1 MRPFLLPSF
10 CLFTKP
16 AMPMKTCGRQ
26 LVAAVCLPLV
36 AMAAGL
42 SPRACRANATQRC
55 AAPPRANIVF
65 ILTDD
70 HRWDSYGA
78 AATFPLQTPHLD
90 SIADRGTRFDNAFVT
105 LAICSPS
112 RAACLT
118 GRYGSANGVTSFGK
132 VSLAKGETTFA
143 QALQQA
149 GYATGVAGKWHLKTT
164 PAECGFEFASTCWSN
179 GTWYNRKFTIDG
191 RSKKMAGFVDDVAA
205 DESLRFI
212 AQATESDRPFALWL
226 CTQVPHMDGRH
237 TWPAR
242 REFLDRHPAQ
252 DIEVPLSWDDDLSG
266 KPEYLKSAR
275 NRTRGLEYGYD
286 DPQKIQAHTRD
297 YRASVEQMDAAVG
310 RVLNALR
317 DGDLEQNTW
326 IIFMG
331 DNGWLL
337 GEHGMTSK
345 VLPYE
350 ESMRVPMAICGP
362 STEPRVSDRLVL
374 NIDLTATIYDLAG
387 LEIPEPLH
395 GRSLL
400 PLVSGQTPAD
410 WRTDFLY
417 EAPTSQL
424 GSQPLWAVRSE
435 RWKLIETRLQSHPK
449 HRLLELY
456 DLHND
461 AIERRNLATD
471 PRHRQT
477 VNRLSARL
485 REHRNSLKSPSHG
498 R

>member
-1 MRPFLLPSF
+1 
-10 CLFTKP
+10 
-16 AMPMKTCGRQ
+16 
-26 LVAAVCLPLV
+26 
-36 AMAAGL
+36 
-42 SPRACRANATQRC
+42 
-55 AAPPRANIVF
+55 
-65 ILTDD
+65 
-70 HRWDSYGA
+70 
-78 AATFPLQTPHLD
+78 
-90 SIADRGTRFDNAFVT
+90 
-105 LAICSPS
+105 
-112 RAACLT
+112 
-118 GRYGSANGVTSFGK
+118 
-132 VSLAKGETTFA
+132 
-143 QALQQA
+143 
-149 GYATGVAGKWHLKTT
+149 
-164 PAECGFEFASTCWSN
+164 
-179 GTWYNRKFTIDG
+179 
-191 RSKKMAGFVDDVAA
+191 VAA
-205 DESLRFI
+205 DEALRFI

-242 REFLDRHPAQ
+242 QKFLDRHPAQ

-266 KPEYLKSAR
+266 KPAYLKSAR

-310 RVLNALR
+310 RVLKALR
-317 DGDLEQNTW
+317 DGDLEKNTW

-374 NIDLTATIYDLAG
+374 NIDLTATIYELAG
-387 LEIPEPLH
+387 LETPEQWH

-400 PLVSGQTPAD
+400 PLVLGHTPAD

-435 RWKLIETRLQSHPK
+435 RWKLIETRMKSNPEQ
-449 HRLLELY
+449 RLLELY
-456 DLHND
+456 DLQAD
-461 AIERRNLATD
+461 AIERSNLAAD

-485 REHRNSLKSPSHG
+485 REHQKLLTSLSNG
-498 R
+498 Q